1 MFGGEQGGV
10 SMTVRDKLIIYIY
23 RKMNDLE
30 NEKETVRHQVRFQ
43 PMDSLDMYEV
53 MRSDIRINT
62 WNEFMHELFEI
73 VLNCK

>member
-1 MFGGEQGGV
+1 
-10 SMTVRDKLIIYIY
+10 MTVRDKLMIYIY

-30 NEKETVRHQVRFQ
+30 NEKETIRQQVRFQ

-53 MRSDIRINT
+53 MRADIRINA

>member
-1 MFGGEQGGV
+1 
-10 SMTVRDKLIIYIY
+10 MTVRDKLMIYIY

-30 NEKETVRHQVRFQ
+30 NEKETIRQQVRFQ

-53 MRSDIRINT
+53 MRADIRINS

>member
-1 MFGGEQGGV
+1 
-10 SMTVRDKLIIYIY
+10 MTVRDKLIIYIY

>member
-1 MFGGEQGGV
+1 
-10 SMTVRDKLIIYIY
+10 MTVRDKLMIYIY

-30 NEKETVRHQVRFQ
+30 NEKETVRQQVRFQ

-53 MRSDIRINT
+53 MRADIRINA
-62 WNEFMHELFEI
+62 WNEFIRDLFDI

>member
-1 MFGGEQGGV
+1 
-10 SMTVRDKLIIYIY
+10 MTVKDKLMIYIY
-23 RKMNDLE
+23 RKMTDLE
-30 NEKETVRHQVRFQ
+30 NEKEAIRRQVRFQ

-53 MRSDIRINT
+53 MLTDIRVNA